1 METLS
6 TEQASAV
13 RQVRNLYRDGR
24 QEVTLGGLA
33 GTGKTTIA
41 KELPRV
47 FKLGRHEVAYC
58 AFTGKAAAV
67 LNKKLGGRYAT
78 TIHGLIYSRIEYHC
92 EACPRSES
100 EEARCHSVTCPKC
113 ITEWMR
119 KPVLEPEIRLIVV
132 DEASMINETI
142 HDDLASYGVRILWI
156 GDHGQLPP
164 ISGSLNLMDDPD
176 VRLEAIHRQA
186 ADSPIIQL
194 AMLARSE
201 GKIPYGE
208 FGPGVVKRPSDGA
221 FEWTDGTLALC
232 GRNKTRVSLN
242 RAVRANLEL
251 NPSHPVPGDRL
262 ICLRNNKY
270 AGIYN
275 GMTGTLTEI
284 EFNKG
289 TFLMTV
295 DIDGGGEYRG
305 RCLPEQFGAE
315 RTISEVPRS
324 TDLWDYGYVLT
335 VHKAQGSESDRVLLF
350 EEPFGDWDAR
360 RRWLYTAITRAK
372 QELEIIA

>member
-6 TEQASAV
+6 EEQASAV
-13 RQVRNLYRDGR
+13 REVRNLFRDGR

-41 KELPRV
+41 KELPRI
-47 FKLGRHEVAYC
+47 FKLRQQEIAYC

-67 LNKKLGGRYAT
+67 LNKKLGARVAT
-78 TIHGLIYSRIEYHC
+78 TIHGLIYMRIELHC
-92 EACPRSES
+92 EKCPRFEDS
-100 EEARCHSVTCPKC
+100 EARCHSHTCPRC
-113 ITEWMR
+113 ITEWER
-119 KPVLEPEIRLIVV
+119 KPVLEPEIKLIVV

-164 ISGSLNLMDDPD
+164 ISGSLNLMNEPD

-186 ADSPIIQL
+186 ADSPIIKL
-194 AMLARSE
+194 AMLARE
-201 GKIPYGE
+201 TGKIPYGE
-208 FGPGVVKRPSDGA
+208 FGPGVNKRRSDGA
-221 FEWTDGTLALC
+221 FEWTNGTLALC

-242 RAVRANLEL
+242 RSVRANLEL
-251 NPSHPVPGDRL
+251 NPAHPEPGDRL

-275 GMTGTLTEI
+275 GMTGRLAEI

-289 TFLMTV
+289 TYLVTV
-295 DIDGGGEYRG
+295 EIDGGGEYSG

-315 RTISEVPRS
+315 RTLSEVPRN
-324 TDLWDYGYVLT
+324 TDLWDFGYVLT

-350 EEPFGDWDAR
+350 EEPFGTWDER